1 MSSAIFPRYEKPQSC
16 TYGGARAKKF
26 CQGLLTAPL
35 RDKGQN
41 SREKIVKYYQ
51 KIIQKNLPKT
61 IDGRARPMRL
71 LPHRMSL
78 PTGKAPIDP
87 PPPSRGSQKIQLE
100 KPLKNGDTRETKIYL
115 STLFY
120 EDLLT
125 WCIDTAEAQ
134 RS

>member
-1 MSSAIFPRYEKPQSC
+1 MTRPYYETEQDLQNERDVAKIIEEVHNCKLIKMPIKLSLDFMAVRDGKAGGVIQARPR
-16 TYGGARAKKF
+16 
-26 CQGLLTAPL
+26 
-35 RDKGQN
+35 
-41 SREKIVKYYQ
+41 Q
-51 KIIQKNLPKT
+51 KIIEKNLPKT

-115 STLFY
+115 STLF
-120 EDLLT
+120 L
-125 WCIDTAEAQ
+125 
-134 RS
+134 